1 MKSLC
6 VITIKLN
13 TLTDVPYQ
21 ITVGKAFVYVCERGR
36 VKLKDVEQRSHVYNA
51 VRYSAFFPRGPR
63 RPRYNGATVYL
74 KSRDKQ
80 EIKTTF
86 KV

>member
-21 ITVGKAFVYVCERGR
+21 ITVGKAFVYGCERGR
-36 VKLKDVEQRSHVYNA
+36 VKLKDFEQRSHVYNA
-51 VRYSAFFPRGPR
+51 VRYNAFSPVDPDDRVIMEPQCI
-63 RPRYNGATVYL
+63 L
-74 KSRDKQ
+74 KV
-80 EIKTTF
+80 EISKR
-86 KV
+86 